1 MDLIVGTSIG
11 KIFYYLNT
19 GSKTKAVFTAQKDLL
34 NGFDIGCN
42 DGEVSPFLADLN
54 TDGLMDLIVGSGVNV
69 LYFANTGTI
78 TNPVFTASQILGVSN
93 PFDGINSTS
102 NKGCSPSLVD
112 LNSDSKLDLILG
124 NGAGKIQYYINTGTL
139 PIHSAFTDNNF
150 KMFLDN

>member
-1 MDLIVGTSIG
+1 MNS
-11 KIFYYLNT
+11 
-19 GSKTKAVFTAQKDLL
+19 
-34 NGFDIGCN
+34 N
-42 DGEVSPFLADLN
+42 DCTPACEASPFLADLN
-54 TDGLMDLIVGSGVNV
+54 TDGLVDLIVGDGVNV

-139 PIHSAFTDNNF
+139 PVHSALIGQTV
-150 KMFLDN
+150 